1 MKTIT
6 IPQNSA
12 EMCALFEQASDED
25 VVVQLADGR
34 QFILSAIDDF
44 DLEIAQTR
52 RNEKLMRLLE
62 RRAKQTQTI
71 PLEEVK
77 RQLRIT

>member
-6 IPQNSA
+6 IPQGSA
-12 EMCALFEQASDED
+12 EMCALFEQANEED

-44 DLEIAQTR
+44 DIEIAQTR
-52 RNEKLMRLLE
+52 RHEKLMKLLD
-62 RRAKQTQTI
+62 RRAKQTKTI
-71 PLEEVK
+71 SLEEVK
-77 RQLRIT
+77 HQLRLN